1 MGVSRKYQQE
11 RAARGRAANKP
22 VKRERSG
29 RGAKGRTSK
38 LLKEGTAASP
48 TTGRAAEQRRASS
61 AAAKRRAATAGRKPR
76 EARKGK
82 QAFGMKKAAPEN
94 SGRGT
99 EAKTVAKNKEAKTV
113 AKNKVA
119 KNKVAKTVA
128 KKVAENKV
136 AKTVAENK
144 VATPG
149 PRVGTSGAPGRKK
162 ETPTQ
167 RYRRQRR
174 RAPGRVR

>member
-22 VKRERSG
+22 VERERSG

-38 LLKEGTAASP
+38 LLKEGTAPSP
-48 TTGRAAEQRRASS
+48 TTGRAAEQSRASS
-61 AAAKRRAATAGRKPR
+61 AAAKRRAATAGRKSR

-99 EAKTVAKNKEAKTV
+99 EAKTV

-149 PRVGTSGAPGRKK
+149 RRVGTSGAPGRKK